1 MGNVASSN
9 NTKCLMNELAKLY
22 VTLEEIY
29 DDQSKL
35 IKLLK
40 SDADKFSIKQYNTE
54 FPIRSVHE
62 LCDIEERCADIIFA
76 SKFLENIAHLKPRI
90 PSDSWKNRALSELC
104 TDEVLIEFN
113 WDGSHDKHMFSE
125 LTQLN
130 SVLFKAWQGDALPT
144 YNHYVAFIKNQL
156 NRIRGRVNKKR
167 IRNRNSSINY

>member
-1 MGNVASSN
+1 
-9 NTKCLMNELAKLY
+9 MNELAKLN
-22 VTLEEIY
+22 VTLEEIR

-35 IKLLK
+35 LKLLRNV
-40 SDADKFSIKQYNTE
+40 ADKSSIKQYNTS
-54 FPIRSVHE
+54 FPLRSVHE

-76 SKFLENIAHLKPRI
+76 SKFSENVAHLMPQI

-104 TDEVLIEFN
+104 TDDVLIDFN
-113 WDGSHDKHMFSE
+113 WDGSHDKLMFSE

-130 SVLFKAWQGDALPT
+130 SVLFKAWQGEALPT

-167 IRNRNSSINY
+167 MRNRQS